1 VLRQQLR
8 SNPANA
14 SVLNQ
19 AMSAID
25 AIEAGKRVDVTRMH
39 PELMPLFAPQMQGFD
54 KLARLTPKAAHQ
66 IVKRFFVICITA
78 WAQHGH

>member
-39 PELMPLFAPQMQGFD
+39 PELMPLFAPQMQGF
-54 KLARLTPKAAHQ
+54 LSLPSMCCGR
-66 IVKRFFVICITA
+66 
-78 WAQHGH
+78 